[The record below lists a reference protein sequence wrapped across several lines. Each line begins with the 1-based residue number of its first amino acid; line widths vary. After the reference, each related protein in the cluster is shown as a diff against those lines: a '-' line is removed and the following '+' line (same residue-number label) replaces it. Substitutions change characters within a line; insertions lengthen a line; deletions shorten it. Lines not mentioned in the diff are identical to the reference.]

1 MPSASVAL
9 FFMAMLLA
17 ALLLEPLARRLHLP
31 MSAALFAGG
40 FAGTQFIVS
49 LGIDT
54 GLRWYHFHDLVFYVF
69 LPVLIFESACG
80 MNARLLFRN
89 LVPILVLALPL
100 LLLSAVLTAALLF
113 FSIGHSSGFPWLTA
127 LVCGALLSATDP
139 VAVTE
144 LSKRLP
150 VPARLLTLLEG
161 ESLLNDATTVVL
173 FTLLISAA
181 TGPAGHIELS
191 NAAKEFLWL
200 ALGGLGVGLA
210 TGWLAFLL
218 IRWLER
224 TTIIS
229 LLASYASYLVAET
242 QLGTSGVMA
251 TLACGLLLSQMLRR
265 KRPEQLTILQ
275 DWWSR
280 LGWLANSSLFLL
292 AGATVTLLM
301 FQERWLAMLLGIA
314 AVLITRVVSVWT
326 TAGVNAV
333 LPGQQPLSRGYRVI
347 LSAGGLRGAVT
358 LALAIA
364 LPVELEGWWTVQS
377 IAYGVVLFSLFVQ
390 APLVEPLLKWLRV

>member
-1 MPSASVAL
+1 MPSALIAL

-40 FAGTQFIVS
+40 FAGTQYIVS
-49 LGIDT
+49 MGIDT

-69 LPVLIFESACG
+69 LPVLIFESASG
-80 MNARLLFRN
+80 MNVRLLIRN
-89 LVPILVLALPL
+89 LVPVLMLALPL
-100 LLLSAVLTAALLF
+100 LLLSATLTAALLF
-113 FSIGHSSGFPWLTA
+113 FSIGHATGFPWMTA
-127 LVCGALLSATDP
+127 LVCGAILSATDP

-150 VPARLLTLLEG
+150 IPARLLTLLEG

-173 FTLLISAA
+173 FMLLISVATTSSAEFELTAA
-181 TGPAGHIELS
+181 LV
-191 NAAKEFLWL
+191 EFLWL
-200 ALGGLGVGLA
+200 ALGGLGIGLL
-210 TGWLAFLL
+210 TGWLASRL
-218 IRWLER
+218 IHWLDR

-229 LLASYASYLVAET
+229 LLAAYASYLVAET
-242 QLGTSGVMA
+242 QLGVSGVMA
-251 TLACGLLLSQMLRR
+251 TLSCGLVLSKSLRR
-265 KRPEQLTILQ
+265 TRPEQLQVLQ
-275 DWWSR
+275 DWWSQ

-301 FQERWLAMLLGIA
+301 FEVRWLAMLLGIA
-314 AVLITRVVSVWT
+314 AVLIARVPGVWT
-326 TAGVNAV
+326 AAGVTAL
-333 LPGQQPLSRGYRVI
+333 LPGQQPISNSYRVI
-347 LSAGGLRGAVT
+347 MSAGGQRGAVT
-358 LALAIA
+358 LALALA

-390 APLVEPLLKWLRV
+390 APLIEPLLKRLQI